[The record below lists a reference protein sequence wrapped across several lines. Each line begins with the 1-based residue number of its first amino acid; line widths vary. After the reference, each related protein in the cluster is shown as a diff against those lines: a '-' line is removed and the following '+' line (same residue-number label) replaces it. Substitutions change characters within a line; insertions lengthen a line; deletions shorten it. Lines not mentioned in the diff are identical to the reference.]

1 MKYALVTGGSKG
13 IGKAIAKELLER
25 GFFVIIT
32 YSIDVEA
39 ADRFKA
45 ECEGYMDRL
54 ALYNVDQA
62 NRKEVYSFI
71 KEIKMSI
78 PYLNCIVCNTGKT
91 VRKKF
96 IDITDMDWDE
106 VMNVSLNSHF
116 ILVRELFDRIASG
129 SRILFIG
136 SLMGVYPHA
145 TSLIYGVSKAAVHAL
160 AKNLVKEFEGT
171 ETTVNAIV
179 PGFVETDWQK
189 YKEPEVRQ
197 NIYNKTAVKRFAAVS
212 EVVAGCMFCI
222 DNGFVNGSL
231 LEISGGYDFK

>member
-1 MKYALVTGGSKG
+1 VL
-13 IGKAIAKELLER
+13 
-25 GFFVIIT
+25 IT
-32 YSIDVEA
+32 YSVDEVA
-39 ADRFKA
+39 ADTLKDEFGDFKDRFVRYKI
-45 ECEGYMDRL
+45 
-54 ALYNVDQA
+54 NQA
-62 NRKEVYSFI
+62 NMKEVHALI
-71 KEIKMSI
+71 REIKMTI

-96 IDITDMDWDE
+96 TDITDTEWNE

-116 ILVRELFDRIASG
+116 ILIRELFDRIARG
-129 SRILFIG
+129 SRILFMG
-136 SLMGVYPHA
+136 SLMGIHPHA
-145 TSLIYGVSKAAVHAL
+145 MSLAYGVSKAAVHAL

-189 YKEPEVRQ
+189 EKAPEVRQ